1 MTLASSILVSQPS
14 QDQISE
20 TTPIISSETEVPSN
34 YLELVNNVK
43 AKFVNSR
50 KKKKIAT
57 KWLFNVKAIYIKAF
71 HA

>member
-1 MTLASSILVSQPS
+1 M
-14 QDQISE
+14 
-20 TTPIISSETEVPSN
+20 
-34 YLELVNNVK
+34 ELVNNVK

-57 KWLFNVKAIYIKAF
+57 KSLFNAEAIYIKAF